1 MPTARKEKGRGKM
14 AATTATG
21 KGQST
26 QERESLGH
34 RGGGLAVPSLN
45 ASSNLLI
52 SHGTTENVPTSLFD
66 REQTA
71 EAPPVVQH
79 SDKSQKHKKTKKR
92 PKVVVSDDE
101 SIDVVRAERLTW
113 DPSGNT
119 SAVVPGAVSNIYGET
134 ESLILHVDKK
144 FCSQVSHQAADAT
157 VLDAGTIFLDVGGTH
172 DTSSHQYTGTSLD
185 TTATSLGTTGTSLDT
200 TATSLDTTGTS
211 LDTTATSL
219 DTTGTSLATTGR
231 LLDTTG
237 TSLATAGRFLDTT
250 GTMLTATCNDPTSGK
265 LVIKSQ
271 GHSRSSS
278 PANIEGEIA
287 KKSKKKK
294 KKKSK
299 HVTEGTG
306 LRLKITIGRSSDTL

>member
-34 RGGGLAVPSLN
+34 RGGGGLAVPSLN

-71 EAPPVVQH
+71 EAPPVVQY
-79 SDKSQKHKKTKKR
+79 SDKTQKHKKTKKR

-144 FCSQVSHQAADAT
+144 FCSQVSHQAADAHAT
-157 VLDAGTIFLDVGGTH
+157 VLDAGTVFLDVGGTH

-185 TTATSLGTTGTSLDT
+185 TTATSLDTIGTSLDT
-200 TATSLDTTGTS
+200 TATSLDTTGTA
-211 LDTTATSL
+211 LATAGRFL
-219 DTTGTSLATTGR
+219 DTTGTSLATT
-231 LLDTTG
+231 
-237 TSLATAGRFLDTT
+237 GRFLDTT

-278 PANIEGEIA
+278 PANVEGEIA